1 MSQTTNCASRNY
13 APVEHPNPRIPGG
26 PEARRPGGVVYSYAT
41 SKWNCWMMRD
51 FHH

>member
-1 MSQTTNCASRNY
+1 MSEQTCFASEND
-13 APVEHPNPRIPGG
+13 AMADNPNSRIPGG